1 MAFGADKRGSSR
13 AGSGPA
19 SRGAARS
26 GRRDNDEAY
35 WDRGSA
41 GHAGFWQSHARV
53 RIAAKVL
60 ALCVIPV
67 LAFLAGSLAG
77 WLNNTLGSLQSND
90 RPTVTAIKHQLVT
103 PRPGA
108 PVTILILGSDRRQP
122 RGPGHVDSILLARL
136 DPATHRMA
144 LLFIPRDLRAPI
156 PGHGRQPIAAA
167 YQTGGPLLTL
177 ETVKGLTGLPI
188 NHFLDVDFQAFIDI
202 VNALGGVHSTVPPGL
217 GSPPGP
223 SWAAAPLQP
232 GYHLLDGRQLLSYVR
247 LEEDVYGGEGWL
259 AGQGT
264 IFAELRRQLATQVD
278 WNHPLSAMRVLKD
291 ATRNTLSDIAGL
303 RGWYDT
309 AKLFTDSEHGGVVQA
324 RLKGRV
330 SKSGGVTTVIADPAQ
345 IRQTVQAFLSSA
357 TGA

>member
-1 MAFGADKRGSSR
+1 
-13 AGSGPA
+13 
-19 SRGAARS
+19 
-26 GRRDNDEAY
+26 
-35 WDRGSA
+35 
-41 GHAGFWQSHARV
+41 
-53 RIAAKVL
+53 
-60 ALCVIPV
+60 
-67 LAFLAGSLAG
+67 
-77 WLNNTLGSLQSND
+77 
-90 RPTVTAIKHQLVT
+90 
-103 PRPGA
+103 
-108 PVTILILGSDRRQP
+108 
-122 RGPGHVDSILLARL
+122 
-136 DPATHRMA
+136 MA

-167 YQTGGPLLTL
+167 YRMGGPLLTL
-177 ETVKGLTGLPI
+177 ETVKSLTGLPI

-278 WNHPLSAMRVLKD
+278 WSHPLSAMRVFKD

-309 AKLFTDSEHGGVVQA
+309 AKLFTDSEHGGVIQA
-324 RLKGRV
+324 RLEGPRLKERRRHHGDRRPRPDQADRAGVPFVGDRLLRAAPRRARGRCDQKYRSRCPLPMASRRSTSNLVV
-330 SKSGGVTTVIADPAQ
+330 SLAGSPA
-345 IRQTVQAFLSSA
+345 SSA
-357 TGA
+357 AISFSPLATTSAEA